1 MPLRRDPPLQ
11 QAGRPVTRAAL
22 RWWSAF
28 LGVVAALAVLA
39 VAEIAAA
46 VVAPAASPVLAV
58 GALVIDLV
66 PAGVKDT
73 VIALFGTGDKVAL
86 IVVLGVVV
94 LTAAALAG
102 VLQVR
107 RPPLG
112 VVVIALFAGVAVL
125 AATTRAGATGAAAI
139 PTIVGMIAGV
149 FILHRGAD
157 RLRDW
162 RDAADRSASASAA
175 VAEPVRGIAR
185 PAARAPLIPGAGA
198 RVERRTFL
206 LMTVVAGVASV
217 VAGSVARGL
226 NAAAARVDDFR
237 RTLVLPRAATPA
249 AAIPASAELGVPGLA
264 PFLTPASDFY
274 RIDTALQVPSVDA
287 ASWKLR
293 ITGMVEQEVEIT
305 FAELLAL
312 PLEEHVTTLTCVS
325 NEVGGNLIGNAL
337 WLGYPIRLLL
347 ERAKPT
353 AGADMVL
360 STSQDGWTASTP
372 LEALTDP
379 ERASILAVGMNG
391 EPLPQQHGFPVR
403 MVVPG
408 LYGYVSA
415 TKWVTEL
422 KVTTFAEDVAYWSTR
437 GWTERGPIKTGSRI
451 DTPRS
456 GARVDVGR
464 TAIAGMA
471 WAQHTGIQKVEVRV
485 DEGDWV
491 EADLGDGVGTDTW
504 RQWSYA
510 WDATSGSHSVEVRA
524 TDTTGATQTSDEAPP
539 APDGAT
545 GWHRIS
551 VSAG

>member
-1 MPLRRDPPLQ
+1 M
-11 QAGRPVTRAAL
+11 TRAAL

-39 VAEIAAA
+39 VVEIAAA
-46 VVAPAASPVLAV
+46 FVAPAASPVLAV

-94 LTAAALAG
+94 LAAAALAG
-102 VLQVR
+102 ILQVR

-112 VVVIALFAGVAVL
+112 VVVLALFAGVAML

-162 RDAADRSASASAA
+162 RDAADRAASASAA

-185 PAARAPLIPGAGA
+185 PAARAPLTPGAGA

-217 VAGSVARGL
+217 VTGSVARGL

-249 AAIPASAELGVPGLA
+249 AAIPATAELGVPGLA
-264 PFLTPASDFY
+264 RVVTPPTDFY

-293 ITGMVEQEVEIT
+293 ITAKVEQEVEIT

-353 AGADMVL
+353 TGADMVL

-379 ERASILAVGMNG
+379 DRASILAVGMNG

-456 GARVDVGR
+456 GARVDAGR

-471 WAQHTGIQKVEVRV
+471 WAQHTGSEKLEVRV

-491 EADLGDGVGTDTW
+491 EATLGDGVGADTW

-510 WDATSGSHSVEVRA
+510 WDAASGSHSVEVRA
-524 TDTTGATQTSDEAPP
+524 TATAGATQTSDEAPP

-545 GWHRIS
+545 GWHRITVG
-551 VSAG
+551 VS

>member
-1 MPLRRDPPLQ
+1 M
-11 QAGRPVTRAAL
+11 TRAAL
-22 RWWSAF
+22 AAWSAF
-28 LGVVAALAVLA
+28 LGVVAALCVLA

-46 VVAPAASPVLAV
+46 FVAPAASPVLAV

-66 PAGVKDT
+66 PAGVKDA

-86 IVVLGVVV
+86 LVVLGVVV
-94 LTAAALAG
+94 LAAAALAG
-102 VLQVR
+102 ILQVR

-112 VVVIALFAGVAVL
+112 IVVLALFAGVAVL
-125 AATTRAGATGAAAI
+125 AATSRAGATGAAAI
-139 PTIVGMIAGV
+139 PTVFGMLAGV

-162 RDAADRSASASAA
+162 RDAADRSTSVA
-175 VAEPVRGIAR
+175 VQAAEPVRAIAR
-185 PAARAPLIPGAGA
+185 PAARAPLTGGA

-206 LMTVVAGVASV
+206 VMTVVAGVASV

-249 AAIPASAELGVPGLA
+249 AAIPASAELGIPGLA
-264 PFLTPASDFY
+264 PFVTPASDFY

-287 ASWKLR
+287 ASWRLR
-293 ITGMVEQEVEIT
+293 ITGMVEEEVEIT

-325 NEVGGNLIGNAL
+325 NEVGGDLIGNAL

-347 ERAKPT
+347 ERARPR

-379 ERASILAVGMNG
+379 DRASILAVGMNG

-451 DTPRS
+451 DTPRA
-456 GARVDVGR
+456 GIRVDAGR
-464 TAIAGMA
+464 VAVAGMA
-471 WAQHTGIQKVEVRV
+471 WAQHTGIARVEVRV

-491 EADLGDGVGTDTW
+491 EAALGDGVGTDTW

-510 WDATSGSHSVEVRA
+510 WDATSGSHRLEVRA

-545 GWHRIS
+545 GWHGIS
-551 VSAG
+551 VTVA

>member
-1 MPLRRDPPLQ
+1 M
-11 QAGRPVTRAAL
+11 TRAAL

-39 VAEIAAA
+39 VVEIAAA
-46 VVAPAASPVLAV
+46 FVAPAASPVLAV

-94 LTAAALAG
+94 LAAAALAG
-102 VLQVR
+102 ILQVR

-112 VVVIALFAGVAVL
+112 VVVLALFAGVAML

-162 RDAADRSASASAA
+162 RDAADRAASASAA

-185 PAARAPLIPGAGA
+185 PAARAPLTPGAGA

-217 VAGSVARGL
+217 VTGSVARGL

-249 AAIPASAELGVPGLA
+249 AAIPATAELGVPGLA
-264 PFLTPASDFY
+264 PFVTPATDFY

-353 AGADMVL
+353 TGADMVL

-379 ERASILAVGMNG
+379 DRASILAVGMNG

-456 GARVDVGR
+456 GARVDAGR

-471 WAQHTGIQKVEVRV
+471 WAQHTGIEKVEVRV

-491 EADLGDGVGTDTW
+491 EATLGDGVGADTW

-510 WDATSGSHSVEVRA
+510 WDAASGSHSVEVRA
-524 TDTTGATQTSDEAPP
+524 TGTTGATPTSDEAPP
-539 APDGAT
+539 APDGAA
-545 GWHRIS
+545 GWHRITVG
-551 VSAG
+551 VS

>member
-1 MPLRRDPPLQ
+1 M
-11 QAGRPVTRAAL
+11 TRAAL
-22 RWWSAF
+22 RWWSAS

-46 VVAPAASPVLAV
+46 FVAPAASPVLAV

-94 LTAAALAG
+94 LAAAALAG
-102 VLQVR
+102 ILQVR

-112 VVVIALFAGVAVL
+112 VVVLALFAGVAML

-162 RDAADRSASASAA
+162 RDAADRAASASAA

-185 PAARAPLIPGAGA
+185 PAARAPLTPGAGA

-226 NAAAARVDDFR
+226 NAAAARVDDSR

-249 AAIPASAELGVPGLA
+249 AAIPATAELGVPGLA
-264 PFLTPASDFY
+264 PFVTPATDFY

-325 NEVGGNLIGNAL
+325 NEIGGNLIGNAL

-353 AGADMVL
+353 TGADMVL

-379 ERASILAVGMNG
+379 DRASILAVGMNG

-456 GARVDVGR
+456 GARVDAGR

-471 WAQHTGIQKVEVRV
+471 WAQHTGIEKVEVRV

-491 EADLGDGVGTDTW
+491 EATLGDGVGADTW

-510 WDATSGSHSVEVRA
+510 WDAASGSHSVEVRA

-545 GWHRIS
+545 GWHRITVG
-551 VSAG
+551 VS

>member
-1 MPLRRDPPLQ
+1 M
-11 QAGRPVTRAAL
+11 TRAAL

-46 VVAPAASPVLAV
+46 FVAPAASPVLAV

-94 LTAAALAG
+94 LAAAALAG
-102 VLQVR
+102 ILQVR

-112 VVVIALFAGVAVL
+112 VVVLALFAGVAML

-162 RDAADRSASASAA
+162 RDAADRAASASAA

-185 PAARAPLIPGAGA
+185 PAARAPRTPGAGA

-249 AAIPASAELGVPGLA
+249 AAIPATAELGVPGLA
-264 PFLTPASDFY
+264 PFVTPATDFY

-325 NEVGGNLIGNAL
+325 NEIGGNLIGNAL

-379 ERASILAVGMNG
+379 DRASILAVGMNG

-456 GARVDVGR
+456 GARVDAGR

-471 WAQHTGIQKVEVRV
+471 WAQHTGIEKVEVRV

-491 EADLGDGVGTDTW
+491 EATLGDGVGADTW

-510 WDATSGSHSVEVRA
+510 WDAASGSHSVEVRA

-545 GWHRIS
+545 GWHRITVG
-551 VSAG
+551 VS

>member
-1 MPLRRDPPLQ
+1 M
-11 QAGRPVTRAAL
+11 TRAAL
-22 RWWSAF
+22 RWWSAS

-46 VVAPAASPVLAV
+46 FVAPAASPVLAV

-94 LTAAALAG
+94 LAAAALAG
-102 VLQVR
+102 ILQVR

-112 VVVIALFAGVAVL
+112 VVVLALFAGVAML

-162 RDAADRSASASAA
+162 RDAADRAASASAA

-185 PAARAPLIPGAGA
+185 PAARAPLTPGAGA

-249 AAIPASAELGVPGLA
+249 AAIPATAELGVPGLA
-264 PFLTPASDFY
+264 PFVTPATDFY

-325 NEVGGNLIGNAL
+325 NEIGGNLIGNAL

-353 AGADMVL
+353 TGADMVL

-379 ERASILAVGMNG
+379 DRASILAVGMNG

-456 GARVDVGR
+456 GARVDAGR

-471 WAQHTGIQKVEVRV
+471 WAQHTGIEKVEVRV

-491 EADLGDGVGTDTW
+491 EATLGDGVGADTW

-510 WDATSGSHSVEVRA
+510 WDAASGSHSVEVRA

-545 GWHRIS
+545 GWHRITVG
-551 VSAG
+551 VS

>member
-1 MPLRRDPPLQ
+1 M
-11 QAGRPVTRAAL
+11 TRAAL

-46 VVAPAASPVLAV
+46 FVAPAASPVLAV

-94 LTAAALAG
+94 LAAAALAG
-102 VLQVR
+102 ILQVR

-112 VVVIALFAGVAVL
+112 VVVLALFAGVAML

-162 RDAADRSASASAA
+162 RDAADRAASASAA

-185 PAARAPLIPGAGA
+185 PAARAPLTPGAGA

-249 AAIPASAELGVPGLA
+249 AAIPATAELGVPGLA
-264 PFLTPASDFY
+264 PFVTPATDFY

-325 NEVGGNLIGNAL
+325 NEIGGNLIGNAL

-353 AGADMVL
+353 TGADMVL

-379 ERASILAVGMNG
+379 DRASILAVGMNG

-437 GWTERGPIKTGSRI
+437 GWNERGPMKTGSRI

-456 GARVDVGR
+456 GARVDAGR

-471 WAQHTGIQKVEVRV
+471 WAQHTGIEKVEVRV

-491 EADLGDGVGTDTW
+491 EATLGDGVGADTW

-510 WDATSGSHSVEVRA
+510 WDAASGSHSVEVRA

-545 GWHRIS
+545 GWHRITVG
-551 VSAG
+551 VS

>member
-1 MPLRRDPPLQ
+1 M
-11 QAGRPVTRAAL
+11 TRAAL

-46 VVAPAASPVLAV
+46 FVAPAASPVLAV

-94 LTAAALAG
+94 LAAAALAG
-102 VLQVR
+102 ILQVR

-112 VVVIALFAGVAVL
+112 VVVLALFAGVAML

-162 RDAADRSASASAA
+162 RDAADRAASASAA

-185 PAARAPLIPGAGA
+185 PAARAPLTPGAGA

-237 RTLVLPRAATPA
+237 RTLVLPRAAPPA
-249 AAIPASAELGVPGLA
+249 AAIPATAELGVPGLA
-264 PFLTPASDFY
+264 PFVTPATDFY

-325 NEVGGNLIGNAL
+325 NEIGGNLIGNAL

-379 ERASILAVGMNG
+379 DRASILAVGMNG

-456 GARVDVGR
+456 GARVDAGR

-471 WAQHTGIQKVEVRV
+471 WAQHTGIEKVEVRV

-491 EADLGDGVGTDTW
+491 EATLGDGVGADTW

-510 WDATSGSHSVEVRA
+510 WDAASGSHSVEVRA

-545 GWHRIS
+545 GWHRITVG
-551 VSAG
+551 VS

>member
-1 MPLRRDPPLQ
+1 M
-11 QAGRPVTRAAL
+11 TRAAL

-46 VVAPAASPVLAV
+46 FVAPAASPVLAV

-94 LTAAALAG
+94 LAAAALAG
-102 VLQVR
+102 ILQVR

-112 VVVIALFAGVAVL
+112 VVVLALFAGVAML

-162 RDAADRSASASAA
+162 RDAADRAASASAA

-185 PAARAPLIPGAGA
+185 PAARAPLTPGAGA

-249 AAIPASAELGVPGLA
+249 AAIPATAELGVPGLA
-264 PFLTPASDFY
+264 PFVTPATDFY

-325 NEVGGNLIGNAL
+325 NEIGGNLIGNAL

-379 ERASILAVGMNG
+379 DRASILAVGMNG

-456 GARVDVGR
+456 GARVDAGR

-471 WAQHTGIQKVEVRV
+471 WAQHTGIEKVEVRV

-491 EADLGDGVGTDTW
+491 EATLGDGVGADTW

-510 WDATSGSHSVEVRA
+510 WDAASGSHSVEVRA

-545 GWHRIS
+545 GWHRITVG
-551 VSAG
+551 VS

>member
-1 MPLRRDPPLQ
+1 M
-11 QAGRPVTRAAL
+11 TRAAL

-46 VVAPAASPVLAV
+46 FVAPAASPVLAV

-94 LTAAALAG
+94 LAAAALAG
-102 VLQVR
+102 ILQVR

-112 VVVIALFAGVAVL
+112 VVVLALFAGVAML

-162 RDAADRSASASAA
+162 RDAADRAASASAA
-175 VAEPVRGIAR
+175 GAEPVRGIAR
-185 PAARAPLIPGAGA
+185 PAARAPLTPGAGA

-249 AAIPASAELGVPGLA
+249 AAIPATAELGVPGLA
-264 PFLTPASDFY
+264 PFVTPATDFY

-325 NEVGGNLIGNAL
+325 NEIGGNLIGNAL

-379 ERASILAVGMNG
+379 DRASILAVGMNG

-456 GARVDVGR
+456 GARVDAGR

-471 WAQHTGIQKVEVRV
+471 WAQHTGIEKVEVRV

-491 EADLGDGVGTDTW
+491 EATLGDGVGADTW

-510 WDATSGSHSVEVRA
+510 WDAASGSHSVEVRA

-545 GWHRIS
+545 GWHRITVG
-551 VSAG
+551 VS

>member
-1 MPLRRDPPLQ
+1 M
-11 QAGRPVTRAAL
+11 TRAAL

-46 VVAPAASPVLAV
+46 FVAPAASPVLAV

-94 LTAAALAG
+94 LAAAALAG
-102 VLQVR
+102 ILQVR

-112 VVVIALFAGVAVL
+112 VVVLALFAGVAVL

-162 RDAADRSASASAA
+162 RDAADRAASTSAA

-185 PAARAPLIPGAGA
+185 PAARAPLTPGAGA

-249 AAIPASAELGVPGLA
+249 AAIPATAELGVPGLA
-264 PFLTPASDFY
+264 PFVTPATDFY

-325 NEVGGNLIGNAL
+325 NEIGGNLIGNAL

-379 ERASILAVGMNG
+379 DRASILAVGMNG

-456 GARVDVGR
+456 GARVDAGR

-471 WAQHTGIQKVEVRV
+471 WAQHTGIEKVEVRV

-491 EADLGDGVGTDTW
+491 EATLGDGVGADTW

-510 WDATSGSHSVEVRA
+510 WDAASGSHSVEVRA

-545 GWHRIS
+545 GWHRITVG
-551 VSAG
+551 VS

>member
-1 MPLRRDPPLQ
+1 M
-11 QAGRPVTRAAL
+11 TRAAL

-46 VVAPAASPVLAV
+46 FVAPAASPVLAV

-94 LTAAALAG
+94 LAAAALAG
-102 VLQVR
+102 ILQVR

-112 VVVIALFAGVAVL
+112 VVVLALFAGVAML

-162 RDAADRSASASAA
+162 RDAADRAASASAA

-185 PAARAPLIPGAGA
+185 PAARAPLTPGAGA

-206 LMTVVAGVASV
+206 LMTIVAGVASV

-249 AAIPASAELGVPGLA
+249 VAIPATAELGVPGLA
-264 PFLTPASDFY
+264 PFVTPATDFY

-379 ERASILAVGMNG
+379 DRASILAVGMNG

-451 DTPRS
+451 DIPRS
-456 GARVDVGR
+456 GARVDAGR

-471 WAQHTGIQKVEVRV
+471 WAQHTGIEKVEVRV

-491 EADLGDGVGTDTW
+491 EATLGDGVGADTW

-510 WDATSGSHSVEVRA
+510 WDAASGSHSVEVRA

-545 GWHRIS
+545 GWHRITVG
-551 VSAG
+551 VS

>member
-1 MPLRRDPPLQ
+1 M
-11 QAGRPVTRAAL
+11 TRAAL

-46 VVAPAASPVLAV
+46 FVAPAASPVLAV

-86 IVVLGVVV
+86 IVVLGEVV
-94 LTAAALAG
+94 LAAAALAG
-102 VLQVR
+102 ILQVR

-112 VVVIALFAGVAVL
+112 VVVLALFAGVAVL

-162 RDAADRSASASAA
+162 RDAADRAASASAA

-185 PAARAPLIPGAGA
+185 PAARAPLTPGAGA

-249 AAIPASAELGVPGLA
+249 AAIPATAELGVPGLA
-264 PFLTPASDFY
+264 PFVTPATDFY

-325 NEVGGNLIGNAL
+325 NEVGGKLIGNAL

-379 ERASILAVGMNG
+379 DRASILAVGMNG

-456 GARVDVGR
+456 GARVDAGR

-471 WAQHTGIQKVEVRV
+471 WAQHTGIEKVEVRV

-491 EADLGDGVGTDTW
+491 EATLGDGVGADTW

-510 WDATSGSHSVEVRA
+510 WDAASGSHSVEVRA

-545 GWHRIS
+545 GWHRITVG
-551 VSAG
+551 VS

>member
-1 MPLRRDPPLQ
+1 M
-11 QAGRPVTRAAL
+11 TRAAL

-46 VVAPAASPVLAV
+46 FVAPAASPVLAV

-86 IVVLGVVV
+86 IVVLGLVV
-94 LTAAALAG
+94 LASAALAG
-102 VLQVR
+102 ILQVR

-112 VVVIALFAGVAVL
+112 VVVLALFAGIAVL

-162 RDAADRSASASAA
+162 RDAADRAASASAA
-175 VAEPVRGIAR
+175 VAEPVRGIVR
-185 PAARAPLIPGAGA
+185 PAARAPLTPGAGS

-206 LMTVVAGVASV
+206 LMTVVAGVTSV

-249 AAIPASAELGVPGLA
+249 AAIPATAELGVPGLA
-264 PFLTPASDFY
+264 PFLTPATDFY

-379 ERASILAVGMNG
+379 DRASILAVGMNG

-456 GARVDVGR
+456 GARVDAGR

-491 EADLGDGVGTDTW
+491 EATLGDGVGADTW

-551 VSAG
+551 VGVS

>member
-1 MPLRRDPPLQ
+1 M
-11 QAGRPVTRAAL
+11 TRAAL

-46 VVAPAASPVLAV
+46 FVAPAASPVLAV

-94 LTAAALAG
+94 LAAAALAG
-102 VLQVR
+102 ILQVR

-112 VVVIALFAGVAVL
+112 VVVLALFAGVAML

-162 RDAADRSASASAA
+162 RDAADRAASASAA

-185 PAARAPLIPGAGA
+185 PAARAPLTPGAGA

-206 LMTVVAGVASV
+206 LMTVVAGLASV

-237 RTLVLPRAATPA
+237 RTLVLPLAATPA
-249 AAIPASAELGVPGLA
+249 AAIPATAELGVPGLA
-264 PFLTPASDFY
+264 PFVTPATDFY

-379 ERASILAVGMNG
+379 DRASILAVGMNG

-456 GARVDVGR
+456 GARVDAGR

-471 WAQHTGIQKVEVRV
+471 WAQHTGIEKVEVRV

-491 EADLGDGVGTDTW
+491 EATLGDGVGADTW

-510 WDATSGSHSVEVRA
+510 WDAASGSHSVEVRA

-545 GWHRIS
+545 GWHRITVG
-551 VSAG
+551 VS

>member
-1 MPLRRDPPLQ
+1 M
-11 QAGRPVTRAAL
+11 TRAAL

-46 VVAPAASPVLAV
+46 FVAPAASPVLAV

-86 IVVLGVVV
+86 IVVLGLVV
-94 LTAAALAG
+94 LAAAALAG
-102 VLQVR
+102 ILQVR

-112 VVVIALFAGVAVL
+112 VVVLALFAGVAVL

-162 RDAADRSASASAA
+162 RDAADRAASASAA

-185 PAARAPLIPGAGA
+185 PAARAPLTPGAGA

-206 LMTVVAGVASV
+206 LMTAVAGLTSV

-237 RTLVLPRAATPA
+237 RTLVLPSAATPA
-249 AAIPASAELGVPGLA
+249 ATIPATAELGVPGLA

-379 ERASILAVGMNG
+379 DRASILAVGMNG

-456 GARVDVGR
+456 GARVDAGR

-471 WAQHTGIQKVEVRV
+471 WAQHTGIEKVEVRV

-491 EADLGDGVGTDTW
+491 EATLGDGVGADTW

-510 WDATSGSHSVEVRA
+510 WDAASGSHSVEVRA

-545 GWHRIS
+545 GWHRITVG
-551 VSAG
+551 VS

>member
-1 MPLRRDPPLQ
+1 M
-11 QAGRPVTRAAL
+11 TRAAL

-46 VVAPAASPVLAV
+46 FVAPAASPVLAV

-94 LTAAALAG
+94 LAAAALAG
-102 VLQVR
+102 ILQVR

-112 VVVIALFAGVAVL
+112 VVVLALFAGVAML

-162 RDAADRSASASAA
+162 RDAADRAASASAA

-185 PAARAPLIPGAGA
+185 PAARAPLTPGAGA

-249 AAIPASAELGVPGLA
+249 AAIPATAELGVPGLA
-264 PFLTPASDFY
+264 PFVTPATDFY

-325 NEVGGNLIGNAL
+325 NEIGGNLIGNAL

-360 STSQDGWTASTP
+360 SPSQDGWTASTP

-379 ERASILAVGMNG
+379 DRASILAVGMNG

-456 GARVDVGR
+456 GARVDAGR

-471 WAQHTGIQKVEVRV
+471 WAQHTGIEKVEVRV

-491 EADLGDGVGTDTW
+491 EATLGDGVGADTW

-510 WDATSGSHSVEVRA
+510 WDAASGSHSVEVRA

-545 GWHRIS
+545 GWHRITVG
-551 VSAG
+551 VS

>member
-1 MPLRRDPPLQ
+1 M
-11 QAGRPVTRAAL
+11 
-22 RWWSAF
+22 
-28 LGVVAALAVLA
+28 GVVAALAVLA

-46 VVAPAASPVLAV
+46 FVAPAASPVLAV

-94 LTAAALAG
+94 LAAAALAG
-102 VLQVR
+102 ILQVR

-112 VVVIALFAGVAVL
+112 VVVLALFAGVAML

-162 RDAADRSASASAA
+162 RDAADRAASASAA

-185 PAARAPLIPGAGA
+185 PAARAPLTPGAGA

-206 LMTVVAGVASV
+206 LMTIVAGVASV

-249 AAIPASAELGVPGLA
+249 VAIPATAELGVPGLA
-264 PFLTPASDFY
+264 PFVTPATDFY

-379 ERASILAVGMNG
+379 DRASILAVGMNG

-451 DTPRS
+451 DIPRS
-456 GARVDVGR
+456 GARVDAGR

-471 WAQHTGIQKVEVRV
+471 WAQHTGIEKVEVRV

-491 EADLGDGVGTDTW
+491 EATLGDGVGADTW

-510 WDATSGSHSVEVRA
+510 WDAASGSHSVEVRA

-545 GWHRIS
+545 GWHRITVG
-551 VSAG
+551 VS

>member
-1 MPLRRDPPLQ
+1 M
-11 QAGRPVTRAAL
+11 TRAAL

-46 VVAPAASPVLAV
+46 FVAPAASPVLAV

-94 LTAAALAG
+94 LAAAALAG
-102 VLQVR
+102 ILQVR

-112 VVVIALFAGVAVL
+112 VVVLALFAGVAML

-162 RDAADRSASASAA
+162 RDAADRAASASAA

-185 PAARAPLIPGAGA
+185 PAARAPLTPGAGA

-226 NAAAARVDDFR
+226 TAAAARVDDFR

-249 AAIPASAELGVPGLA
+249 AAIPATAELGVPGLA
-264 PFLTPASDFY
+264 PFVTPATDFY

-325 NEVGGNLIGNAL
+325 NEIGGNLIGNAL

-379 ERASILAVGMNG
+379 DRASILAVGMNG

-456 GARVDVGR
+456 GARVDAGR

-471 WAQHTGIQKVEVRV
+471 WAQHTGIEKVEVRV

-491 EADLGDGVGTDTW
+491 EATLGDGVGADTW

-510 WDATSGSHSVEVRA
+510 WDAASGSHSVEVRA

-545 GWHRIS
+545 GWHRITVG
-551 VSAG
+551 VS

>member
-1 MPLRRDPPLQ
+1 M
-11 QAGRPVTRAAL
+11 TRAAL

-46 VVAPAASPVLAV
+46 FVAPAASPVLAV

-94 LTAAALAG
+94 LAAAALAG
-102 VLQVR
+102 ILQVR

-112 VVVIALFAGVAVL
+112 VVVLALFAGVAML

-162 RDAADRSASASAA
+162 RDAADRAASASAA

-185 PAARAPLIPGAGA
+185 PAARAPLTPGAGA

-206 LMTVVAGVASV
+206 LMTIVAGVASV

-249 AAIPASAELGVPGLA
+249 AAIPATAELGVPGLA
-264 PFLTPASDFY
+264 PFVTPATDFY

-379 ERASILAVGMNG
+379 DRASILAVGMNG

-456 GARVDVGR
+456 GARVDAGR

-471 WAQHTGIQKVEVRV
+471 WAQHTGIEKVEVRV

-491 EADLGDGVGTDTW
+491 EATLGDGVGADTW

-510 WDATSGSHSVEVRA
+510 WDAASGSHSVEVRA

-545 GWHRIS
+545 GWHRITVG
-551 VSAG
+551 VS

>member
-1 MPLRRDPPLQ
+1 M
-11 QAGRPVTRAAL
+11 TRAAL
-22 RWWSAF
+22 RWWSAS

-46 VVAPAASPVLAV
+46 FVAPAASPVLAV

-94 LTAAALAG
+94 LAAAALAG
-102 VLQVR
+102 ILQVR

-112 VVVIALFAGVAVL
+112 VVVLALFAGVAVL

-162 RDAADRSASASAA
+162 RDAADRAASASAA

-185 PAARAPLIPGAGA
+185 PAARAPLTPAARAPLTPGAGA

-206 LMTVVAGVASV
+206 LMTVVAGLASV

-249 AAIPASAELGVPGLA
+249 VAIPATAELGVPGLA
-264 PFLTPASDFY
+264 PFVTPATDFY

-379 ERASILAVGMNG
+379 DRASILAVGMNG

-456 GARVDVGR
+456 GARVDAGR

-471 WAQHTGIQKVEVRV
+471 WAQHTGIEKVEVRV

-491 EADLGDGVGTDTW
+491 EATLGDGVGADTW

-510 WDATSGSHSVEVRA
+510 WDAASGSHSVEVRA

-545 GWHRIS
+545 GWHRITVG
-551 VSAG
+551 VS